1 MRIFRLAAVVL
12 PLFAG
17 GCVISTAPLLGP
29 ESRTAPPFPA
39 RVSLQAYERESSSAP
54 WKPNGDVVELVT
66 DANKVVR
73 EAEAGKPA
81 DDEYTFHQ
89 IGPDRYLTQA
99 RFGANR
105 YAYGLLEIR
114 DGQGYMTAFQCKAI
128 DPSLLQRAGV
138 KVAADDCSLDGA
150 ANPLTFLKE
159 LAGQPGD
166 PRIRYM
172 PVAKK

>member
-1 MRIFRLAAVVL
+1 MRIFRVAGLALAL
-12 PLFAG
+12 LSG

-29 ESRTAPPFPA
+29 EARTAPPFPA
-39 RVSLQAYERESSSAP
+39 RISLQAYERESSTAP

-66 DANKVVR
+66 DANRVVR

-89 IGPDRYLTQA
+89 IAPDRYLTQA
-99 RFGANR
+99 RFSANR

-128 DPSLLQRAGV
+128 DPSILQRAGV

-150 ANPLTFLKE
+150 PNPLAFLKE
-159 LAGQPGD
+159 LAAVPGD
-166 PRIRYM
+166 PRIRYT